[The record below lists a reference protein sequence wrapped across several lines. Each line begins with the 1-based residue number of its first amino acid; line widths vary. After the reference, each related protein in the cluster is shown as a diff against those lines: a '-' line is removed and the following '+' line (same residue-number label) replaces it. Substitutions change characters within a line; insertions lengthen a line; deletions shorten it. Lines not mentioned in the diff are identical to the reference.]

1 MTYDVTKNVKV
12 DWSVQPVFED
22 VVAGQELNDV
32 IIPISVYRLICA
44 VAATRDFNAIHHNTE
59 VARAN
64 GVDDMYA
71 MTTFLLGTWER
82 ALREFIGAKGRIT
95 KIEGFRMRSFNL
107 VGSTVAVRG
116 RVIETRIEDGVGKVD
131 IEMWTEN
138 DGKPSIGPGRCTV
151 TMPLRS
157 EA

>member
-1 MTYDVTKNVKV
+1 MTYDVTTNVTP

-22 VVAGQELNDV
+22 VHQGQDLNDV

-44 VAATRDFNAIHHNTE
+44 VAASRDFNAIHHNTE
-59 VARAN
+59 VAQAN
-64 GVDDMYA
+64 GVEDMYA

-82 ALREFIGAKGRIT
+82 SLRQFIGNRGRIN

-107 VGSTVAVRG
+107 VGSTVAVKG
-116 RVIETRIEDGVGKVD
+116 RVLDARMEGGIGRVD

-138 DGKPSIGPGRCTV
+138 DGKPSIGPGRCSV
-151 TMPLRS
+151 SMPLRS
-157 EA
+157 EI